1 MGTTTYEPTVHIIS
15 STGAEIHMGGEVD
28 EVFASTEEGLRARV
42 VEAIRQMAASA
53 GEPVTATVVDGTA
66 RWPMIVHPDGTFLE
80 APSLSDSSIPDAV
93 APAQVESAR
102 ADGAAGDAPHAD
114 GAPTSAGRAD
124 SATPETVLIDAV
136 PAPVASAPATSDAAP
151 AAEPAPAAAPA
162 AAAPVAAD
170 RAPAAA
176 RTAAPAT
183 ASPAPGPASATPVAA
198 APVAA
203 STPVPAA
210 ATTGAAPA
218 ASGAS
223 AAGAG
228 PLRSDSTRRELRAT
242 PTVDDLLNS
251 RADRSRPRAT
261 EGWQGA
267 VRRATGGAISPR
279 PGKSERLRIE
289 RERKV
294 QRRLDAP
301 RTIVVLNPKGG
312 AHKTT
317 STLLL
322 AATFGT
328 QRGGATLAWDNN
340 ETRGTL
346 GWRAQHAPHHRTAV
360 DLLAEIDR
368 FSATDDAS
376 LAALD
381 TFVRTQVD
389 ARFDVLASDE
399 DAAASSSIDAAAFDR
414 LHRVLSRYYR
424 LLIVDTGNN
433 MRASNWVAAVAA
445 ADQLVIVST
454 VREDTAA
461 SAAWLLDGL
470 REKGFDSKIDDAV
483 TILAAPSARPDK
495 RLAERLE
502 RHFEQVTSAVVH
514 VPFDPALVDGGP
526 IDFDA
531 LSAETRDAWLTVA
544 ATIADRL

>member
-1 MGTTTYEPTVHIIS
+1 MGTVTYEPTVRITS
-15 STGAEIHMGGEVD
+15 STGAEIHVGGEVD
-28 EVFASTEEGLRARV
+28 EVFSSTEEGMRARV
-42 VEAIRQMAASA
+42 VEAIRQLAASA
-53 GEPVTATVVDGTA
+53 GEPVTATVIEGGA
-66 RWPMIVHPDGTFLE
+66 RWPMIVHPDGTFFE
-80 APSLSDSSIPDAV
+80 AKAL
-93 APAQVESAR
+93 
-102 ADGAAGDAPHAD
+102 AATDDNDEA
-114 GAPTSAGRAD
+114 
-124 SATPETVLIDAV
+124 
-136 PAPVASAPATSDAAP
+136 AS
-151 AAEPAPAAAPA
+151 
-162 AAAPVAAD
+162 
-170 RAPAAA
+170 
-176 RTAAPAT
+176 
-183 ASPAPGPASATPVAA
+183 SATPVAA
-198 APVAA
+198 APAPEIIEAVPPLPASVIEDADAAPEPVAA
-203 STPVPAA
+203 PVLAAPAAAAPAAPAPVPAA
-210 ATTGAAPA
+210 ATPAVTAVTADSEPATPSPA
-218 ASGAS
+218 A
-223 AAGAG
+223 AG
-228 PLRSDSTRRELRAT
+228 PLRSDVQRREGGARST

-251 RADRSRPRAT
+251 RTDRARPRAT

-279 PGKSERLRIE
+279 PGRSERSRIE

-346 GWRAQHAPHHRTAV
+346 GWRAQNAPHHRTAV
-360 DLLAEIDR
+360 DLLEHLDR
-368 FSATDDAS
+368 FAEPSQAS
-376 LAALD
+376 LASLD
-381 TFVRTQVD
+381 TYVRTQVD

-399 DAAASSSIDAAAFDR
+399 DAAASSTIDAAAFDR

-470 REKGFDSKIDDAV
+470 REKGFDHKIDQAV

-495 RLAERLE
+495 RLSERLE

-514 VPFDPALVDGGP
+514 VPFDSALVDGGP
-526 IDFDA
+526 IDFEA
-531 LSAETRDAWLTVA
+531 LSPDTRDAWLTVA

>member
-1 MGTTTYEPTVHIIS
+1 MGYSYEPFERTAVGTTTSEPTVHITS
-15 STGAEIHMGGEVD
+15 STAAEIHVGGDVD

-42 VEAIRQMAASA
+42 VEAIRQLAASA
-53 GEPVTATVVDGTA
+53 GAPVTATVVDGAT

-80 APSLSDSSIPDAV
+80 APSLSEASIPDAV
-93 APAQVESAR
+93 APAPATAAPDPAPVPASAP
-102 ADGAAGDAPHAD
+102 AEIVDAASVPRPTPAAEQPVP
-114 GAPTSAGRAD
+114 APTPAVE
-124 SATPETVLIDAV
+124 PV
-136 PAPVASAPATSDAAP
+136 PAPVAAAP
-151 AAEPAPAAAPA
+151 ADTPEAAPA
-162 AAAPVAAD
+162 AAAP
-170 RAPAAA
+170 
-176 RTAAPAT
+176 AAPAGDRG
-183 ASPAPGPASATPVAA
+183 ADGPASAP
-198 APVAA
+198 
-203 STPVPAA
+203 
-210 ATTGAAPA
+210 
-218 ASGAS
+218 
-223 AAGAG
+223 G
-228 PLRSDSTRRELRAT
+228 PLRSDVTRRELRAT

-251 RADRSRPRAT
+251 RTERSRPRAT

-279 PGKSERLRIE
+279 PGRAERSRID

-360 DLLAEIDR
+360 DLLADLDR
-368 FSATDDAS
+368 FSGASDAS

-381 TFVRTQVD
+381 TYVRTQVD

-399 DAAASSSIDAAAFDR
+399 DAAASSTIDAAAFDR
-414 LHRVLSRYYR
+414 LHGVLSRYYR

-470 REKGFDSKIDDAV
+470 REKGFDRKIDDAV

-495 RLAERLE
+495 KLADRLE
-502 RHFEQVTSAVVH
+502 RHFAQVTSAVVH

-526 IDFDA
+526 IDFDS
-531 LSAETRDAWLTVA
+531 LSAESRDAWLTAA
-544 ATIADRL
+544 ATIAERL

>member
-1 MGTTTYEPTVHIIS
+1 MWPREGDAILGGVTYEPTVLVTS
-15 STGAEIHMGGEVD
+15 QTAAEIHLAGEVD
-28 EVFASTEEGLRARV
+28 EVFASTQEGLRSRI
-42 VEAIRQMAASA
+42 VESIRLMAASA
-53 GEPVTATVVDGTA
+53 GEPVTATVVDGAT
-66 RWPMIVHPDGTFLE
+66 RWALVVSPDGSFTE
-80 APSLSDSSIPDAV
+80 AT
-93 APAQVESAR
+93 APAE
-102 ADGAAGDAPHAD
+102 D
-114 GAPTSAGRAD
+114 
-124 SATPETVLIDAV
+124 
-136 PAPVASAPATSDAAP
+136 
-151 AAEPAPAAAPA
+151 AAAPLSA
-162 AAAPVAAD
+162 A
-170 RAPAAA
+170 
-176 RTAAPAT
+176 
-183 ASPAPGPASATPVAA
+183 
-198 APVAA
+198 
-203 STPVPAA
+203 
-210 ATTGAAPA
+210 
-218 ASGAS
+218 AS
-223 AAGAG
+223 AAPISAATLADG
-228 PLRSDSTRRELRAT
+228 PLRSGGTRREGAQRGPTQRAT

-251 RADRSRPRAT
+251 RADRARPRAT
-261 EGWQGA
+261 EGWRGA
-267 VRRATGGAISPR
+267 LRRVTGGAISPR
-279 PGKSERLRIE
+279 PGKAEQSRLDRERL
-289 RERKV
+289 V

-360 DLLAEIDR
+360 DLLDDLDR
-368 FSATDDAS
+368 FTTPGHAS

-381 TFVRTQVD
+381 TYVRTQVD

-399 DAAASSSIDAAAFDR
+399 DAAASSTIDAAGFDR
-414 LHRVLSRYYR
+414 LHNVLSRYYR

-470 REKGFDSKIDDAV
+470 REKGFDHKIDEAV
-483 TILAAPSARPDK
+483 TILAAPSAKPDRK
-495 RLAERLE
+495 LADRLE
-502 RHFEQVTSAVVH
+502 RHFSQVTAEVVH

-531 LSAETRDAWLTVA
+531 LSPESRDAWLTVA
-544 ATIADRL
+544 ASIARRL

>member
-1 MGTTTYEPTVHIIS
+1 VTYEPTVLVTS
-15 STGAEIHMGGEVD
+15 QTAAEIHLAGEVD
-28 EVFASTEEGLRARV
+28 EVFASTQEGLRSRI
-42 VEAIRQMAASA
+42 VESIRLMAASA
-53 GEPVTATVVDGTA
+53 GEPVTATVVDGAT
-66 RWPMIVHPDGTFLE
+66 RWALVVSPDGSFTE
-80 APSLSDSSIPDAV
+80 AT
-93 APAQVESAR
+93 APAEASTDAAAPVSAVR
-102 ADGAAGDAPHAD
+102 VATGATGATGAAGAAPASA
-114 GAPTSAGRAD
+114 GAPEAAPAPIS
-124 SATPETVLIDAV
+124 AV
-136 PAPVASAPATSDAAP
+136 PLSTPAPATATPAADGPAAGPAPDSP
-151 AAEPAPAAAPA
+151 AAEPAPSA
-162 AAAPVAAD
+162 V
-170 RAPAAA
+170 
-176 RTAAPAT
+176 
-183 ASPAPGPASATPVAA
+183 PASAASASTATVAA
-198 APVAA
+198 
-203 STPVPAA
+203 TD
-210 ATTGAAPA
+210 
-218 ASGAS
+218 
-223 AAGAG
+223 G
-228 PLRSDSTRRELRAT
+228 PLRGGGTRRESAQRGPAQRAT

-251 RADRSRPRAT
+251 RADRARPRAT
-261 EGWQGA
+261 EGWRGA
-267 VRRATGGAISPR
+267 IRRLTGGAISPR
-279 PGKSERLRIE
+279 PGKAEQSRLDRERL
-289 RERKV
+289 V

-360 DLLAEIDR
+360 DLLDDLDR
-368 FSATDDAS
+368 FATPDRAS

-381 TFVRTQVD
+381 TYVRTQVD

-399 DAAASSSIDAAAFDR
+399 DAAASSTIDAAGFDR
-414 LHRVLSRYYR
+414 LHDVLSRYYR

-470 REKGFDSKIDDAV
+470 REKGFDHKIDEAV
-483 TILAAPSARPDK
+483 TILAAPSAKPDRK
-495 RLAERLE
+495 LADRLE
-502 RHFEQVTSAVVH
+502 RHFSQVTAEVVH

-531 LSAETRDAWLTVA
+531 LSPETRDAWLTVA
-544 ATIADRL
+544 ASIARRL